1 MTCIKMNIVLI
12 FVPFFFFFFF
22 FFFFLV
28 IHITYEMNFVKL
40 LFQKKKLIIERL
52 IGTIP
57 S

>member
-1 MTCIKMNIVLI
+1 LTCIKMNIVLI
-12 FVPFFFFFFF
+12 CVPFF

>member
-12 FVPFFFFFFF
+12 FVPFFFFF

-40 LFQKKKLIIERL
+40 LFQKKELIIERL

>member
-1 MTCIKMNIVLI
+1 MNIVLI
-12 FVPFFFFFFF
+12 FVPFFFF